1 MSARTPSTIEHLAES
16 NLAAKRLLVRLG
28 IDPIAQGERSLE
40 EACLSLGLDP
50 ARAAQELAALKPVP
64 RRDWSKASIQELVH
78 HIIHVHH
85 AWTREELVRIQALL
99 DAEPAAGD
107 AEAQLLPRIKVH
119 FAELARDLV
128 AHFQMEER
136 NLFPAICAAE
146 NGGPAPISLSTPS
159 EQARTITA
167 EHQAVEELFH
177 NLRILTCDYRIQPET
192 SREFRAICLALG
204 NLEDDLHLHLYLE
217 NHVLFPRALPR

>member
-16 NLAAKRLLVRLG
+16 NLAAERLLVRLG
-28 IDPIAQGERSLE
+28 IDPIAQAERSLE
-40 EACLSLGLDP
+40 EACLAQGLDP
-50 ARAAQELAALKPVP
+50 VLAAQQLAALKPMP
-64 RRDWSKASIQELVH
+64 RKDWTKASQQELVH

-99 DAEPAAGD
+99 DAEPAGNGL
-107 AEAQLLPRIKVH
+107 ESQILPRIKVH
-119 FAELARDLV
+119 FAELAQDLV

-146 NGGPAPISLSTPS
+146 NGGPTPISLSTPS

-177 NLRILTCDYRIQPET
+177 NLRILTGDYEVPPDAGPGL
-192 SREFRAICLALG
+192 RAICLGLR
-204 NLEDDLHLHLYLE
+204 NLEDDLHVHLYLE